1 MGLFSK
7 KKKEETLIDFTNSQL
22 TNNSLLVNYTKNGTK
37 KMIDFSI
44 NGSKKIVVPLSKI
57 IDYSFISI
65 LTIALYKTFML
76 NIDLFTF

>member
-57 IDYSFISI
+57 IDYTFISI